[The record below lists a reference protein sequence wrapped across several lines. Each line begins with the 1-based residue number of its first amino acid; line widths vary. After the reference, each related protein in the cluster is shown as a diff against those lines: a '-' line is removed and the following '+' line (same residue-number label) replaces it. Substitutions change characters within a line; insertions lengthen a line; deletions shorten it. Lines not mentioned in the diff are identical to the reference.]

1 MSTVGGHRTRRHLPA
16 KLLSKIGWVAAT
28 LLFTVPFAAS
38 AQDTGIEVLGLRMGM
53 TTEAIKE
60 ECVKHGIPV
69 REIDAET
76 FSLPRAPTPL
86 AGAAEVRLTFER
98 RKLKKIVVLFLIPPP
113 EPTAANLI
121 QRYNEEKNRLTKLF
135 GLPAQDTVEM
145 KTPDP
150 AERYQWLTRGR
161 GYYRCSWKIPDQTEI
176 SLWLYGEDTGI
187 ALMEIYED
195 SQIIR

>member
-1 MSTVGGHRTRRHLPA
+1 MTGGHRTRHHSA
-16 KLLSKIGWVAAT
+16 GMLLSWVMAVAAT
-28 LLFTVPFAAS
+28 AVFPLPLAGS
-38 AQDTGIEVLGLRMGM
+38 APDSGTELLGLRMGM

-98 RKLKKIVVLFLIPPP
+98 QKLKKIVVLFLIPPP